1 MTNFNFISA
10 IEAIND
16 QTLKDY
22 GFKEKISIEE
32 LEGICRLFA
41 KELVDEVGEPVNL
54 TELKL
59 TVVNACFGIRHA
71 WTINRFISNLD
82 ANNDPLATY
91 VIKLC
96 YHRLLEALDYQ
107 GEVSDYVEGI
117 SFIKDKVTQA
127 GGKKI
132 VGVESIANEL
142 NSILLKHLVPST
154 TPINPCMALLNDLHL
169 LWFGKE
175 LYDESDSSPYFN
187 AVSEGDQR
195 ELVAKYQPEIK
206 NYLAQLGH
214 ADVDTELWADNHHF
228 TELKGRLSFAYQ
240 TAQLKFPLEIG
251 MMTEVLRQW
260 NANNQNGDYAVVWH
274 ALIERMDELSV
285 AAPALEG
292 IQPVPQQ
299 TNVSNTHYHDKFGF

>member
-16 QTLKDY
+16 QSLKDY

-41 KELVDEVGEPVNL
+41 KELVDEVGEPVDL

-59 TVVNACFGIRHA
+59 TVLNACFGTRHA
-71 WTINRFISNLD
+71 WARNRPWTINRFISNLD

-96 YHRLLEALDYQ
+96 YRRLLEALDYQ

-117 SFIKDKVTQA
+117 SFITDKVTQA

-142 NSILLKHLVPST
+142 NAILLKHLVPST
-154 TPINPCMALLNDLHL
+154 TPVNPCMALLNDLHL

-175 LYDESDSSPYFN
+175 LYDESDSSPCFN
-187 AVSEGDQR
+187 AVSEEDQR
-195 ELVAKYQPEIK
+195 ELVVKYRPEIK

-214 ADVDTELWADNHHF
+214 ADVDTKLWTNNHHF
-228 TELKGRLSFAYQ
+228 TELRGRLSFAYQ

-251 MMTEVLRQW
+251 MMVEVLRQW
-260 NANNQNGDYAVVWH
+260 NVNNQNSDYAAVWH
-274 ALIERMDELSV
+274 ELIEFMNELLV
-285 AAPALEG
+285 ATPVLEDA
-292 IQPVPQQ
+292 QPV
-299 TNVSNTHYHDKFGF
+299 SHYHDKFGF